1 VDNVVPVITVTT
13 SVDMVP
19 ITATETVVL
28 AGTASDGGPMDVII
42 HMQAPEGDLQ
52 SDREEP
58 SGAEYR
64 VYLPLV
70 VRTAGGGQVR
80 YKRLLRKENQGETSL
95 VHLSQDEQAITWQY
109 TLTPE
114 QPGRYTLWVNAVDEA
129 GNVTTEGPFEVDVV
143 APGVWLTYLPLVV
156 REGTQ

>member
-1 VDNVVPVITVTT
+1 VDNVAPVISVTT

-42 HMQAPEGDLQ
+42 HVQAPEGDLE
-52 SDREEP
+52 SDREGSS

-70 VRTAGGGQVR
+70 VRESQTR
-80 YKRLLRKENQGETSL
+80 YKRLLRKENQGEMSL
-95 VHLSQDEQAITWQY
+95 VYLSQDEQAITWKY

-143 APGVWLTYLPLVV
+143 APGEWLIYLPLVV